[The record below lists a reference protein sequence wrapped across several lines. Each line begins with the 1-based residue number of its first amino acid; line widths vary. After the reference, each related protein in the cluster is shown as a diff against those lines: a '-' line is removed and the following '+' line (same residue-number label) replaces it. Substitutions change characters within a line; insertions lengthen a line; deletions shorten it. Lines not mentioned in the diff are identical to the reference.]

1 MEWSA
6 PAGTFAGRQ
15 QKWPPVSDAGDAAGT
30 SITGDESVLSSL
42 WERFE
47 SSIDKAE
54 RHRLFHVF
62 LKKFLDVYKTWEPSD
77 SGEALETTLFTVF
90 SAENALPFGD
100 VVVGSSAG
108 HPTEFILALIKDV
121 IHLTSLISEFNFG
134 VVESTSDPIFASM
147 SMAVALEGQP
157 VLDALAVIVRSVH
170 NCRVFGHCGGVQ
182 KLISLIKVTVVQL
195 KAMSS
200 AVSAEEQATY
210 SNLEKL
216 CLLEGLLVHVVSI
229 ICCFIDLNS
238 SAFEVAQMYGKSSS
252 YFPKRSIS
260 VMGSSSCKGHVSE
273 RVIKWKQRAVLLFME
288 AGGLNWFVELMR
300 VNRRF
305 GVELL
310 SSTTLVQYLILRVLH
325 STLSENPRGQNHFR
339 SIGGLEVLM
348 DVLALPS
355 STDLESKSRLAGV
368 LERENGLLICMLQLH
383 VLSIEVLREAA
394 FGNLSCLQFISENG
408 RVHKFA
414 NSFCSAAFMLHGYNE
429 EEVNLMLQ
437 LDTSMPDSVLEA
449 FINAKSPNSEFCDL
463 LTRFSFFIKSWR
475 DYALTLSRV
484 LCLFIL
490 SPEEERPSIV
500 DGSSGRNVLLVSTAY
515 RELSMRWFLKVL
527 LSVFHCI
534 KACLGQDELPAYLWL
549 FVSTLRNHAVAALRK
564 VVNSSP
570 SLVVVC
576 QEEGVWEL
584 LFSDSF
590 YFRQTS
596 PHIPESCEGK
606 NLQME
611 VISLVVLAATSSV
624 NASNYPECSALL
636 NAVEQSACNP
646 EVAASFAKSLLHVL
660 QISPEKTVT
669 SFIELDAASRLLKVA
684 CMQAQQWIS
693 LSDASSLAD
702 STSIEVVSAEEQSS
716 DISITL
722 IIWDECL
729 TAFVELFSRYL
740 STSVDVKVF
749 ILHSISCINCLFEL
763 FWLHG
768 LRSMVLGCILDIMKT
783 TSTSEVDLNAKV
795 QLCSKYLETFTRAK
809 EKEKEFAN
817 ISIDL
822 LYGIREILSI
832 NQPYHQ
838 ALFRDAGCLLHVV
851 SVLNGSSLEAN
862 GENLALSVLETLI
875 CLLAG
880 NDVSKAAFRDLVGVG
895 YQSLKSLLLDYSRG
909 QPSEGLLNA
918 LLDMLV
924 DGKFDI
930 KGSPLIE
937 NEDVIVLYLSV
948 LQKSNNSLKQSGL
961 SIFLQLLRDCISN
974 RDSCVRA
981 RMLSFL
987 LDWFPEED
995 NPNVM
1000 FEIAR
1005 LIQVTG
1011 GHSISGKDIRKI
1023 FALLRGEKV
1032 GKLQQYFS
1040 LLLNSVL
1047 AMLNEKGPVA
1057 FFDLIGNDSGVS
1069 IRSPVQWPLNKGFTF
1084 SCWLRVENFPRLG
1097 TMGLFIFLTDNGKGS
1112 VVHLA
1117 KDRLIY
1123 ECINPKQQCVSLQ
1136 VNLVRRRWHFLCVT
1150 HNSGKAFS
1158 GGSLFRCYVDGAL
1171 VSSEKCRYARLNE
1184 LSTYC
1189 AIGAKIPQSLIRKD
1203 KALHSV
1209 NDVSPF
1215 SGQIGPVYMFSDAIT
1230 SEQVLGI
1237 YSLGPSYMYSFF
1249 DNGVTISPDDPTT
1262 GGFFN
1267 GKDDL
1272 ASKMIFGL
1280 NAQARQGRELYNV
1293 APLLQNALDKHFF
1306 EAAILP
1312 GTQLCSRRLLKEIIY
1327 CVGGISVFF
1336 PLFTQCYLPGLDN
1349 PNDGSHDLIIP
1360 FTKERLTAEIIEL
1373 IASVLDDN
1381 LSNQQQMLQVSGF
1394 SILGFLM
1401 QSIPLDQLNLE
1412 TLSALKH
1419 LFNVIADCGL
1429 SELLVKDAI
1438 SYIFMNPFIWVRTVY
1453 KVQREL
1459 YMFLI
1464 QQFDNDPRLL
1474 QSMCRLPR
1482 VLDFISNDYADGA
1495 NIGSSSTKE
1504 VKGERLSIEEVRK
1517 LRLLLLSLG
1526 EMSIRQSI
1534 HVSDIRALVAFLERC
1549 HDMMCIEDVLH
1560 MVIRAISQ
1568 KPLLASFVDQ
1578 VNLIGGCHVFINLL
1592 QRDYEPVRLLS
1603 LQLVGRLLV
1612 GFPSEKKGAKFF
1624 YLAIGRSR
1632 SPLEGNKKGSSRT
1645 QQIVSAISDRLLRF
1659 PLTDNLSATLFDV
1672 LLGGASPKQVL
1683 QKHNQFEQQRSKG
1696 NSSHFLLPQILALIC
1711 KFLSECQNARA
1722 RIKILSDL
1730 LELLDSSPS
1739 NIEALMEYGWNAW
1752 LEASIK
1758 LDVVMNHRLELIK
1771 EDDSTIDEQ
1780 NHLRS
1785 LFSLVLCH
1793 YIISVKGGWQYLEE
1807 TINFILVHSERGGL
1821 SYNYAFHY
1829 IYADLITKLIELSST
1844 ENIFLS
1850 QPCRDNILYILKL
1863 VDELLLTE
1871 TDYKLSFPGSGSEL
1885 SDDFLQFEDFKD
1897 IGSAADEVSGRSNN
1911 SDEPPNKPST
1921 REDVITDEGWWNLYD
1936 NIWILISQM
1945 NGNGPSKTL
1954 SKTAS
1959 TSGPSFGQRAR
1970 GFVESLNIP
1979 AAEMAAAVVTAG
1991 IGNALGGKPSKTIDK
2006 AMLLRGE
2013 KCPRIVLR
2021 LVVLYLCRASLER
2034 ASQFVQQL
2042 ILLIPTLLISDDE
2055 PSKNRLLMFLWS
2067 LLALRRQYG
2076 VLDDGMR
2083 FHVISQLI
2091 NATVSCGQSMLA
2103 SSIVGRDLPD
2113 GNIGQNEVDAMH
2125 NLLQMD
2131 RILLAVSDEANYVKS
2146 LKADRVKQLHDF
2158 SIRMDDSISINC
2170 NQKDAF
2176 EADVANSL
2184 SAILASD
2191 DSRRVACQL
2200 AYDEEQ
2206 QIAAENWLHVFR
2218 FLIDERGPWSA
2229 NPYPNCTIRHW
2240 KLDKSE
2246 DSWRR
2251 RHKLRQNYHFD
2262 ERLCHPPTSSSDK
2275 DRVTLGSQG
2284 DSDSGVLFPGQMKH
2298 YLLKGI
2304 RRIADI
2310 GSSEALDPEPGSS
2323 DTMHTEDMPDFRS
2336 SELDKDNAFA
2346 KEPIQERKDAPSLVT
2361 EKERSEVLAS
2371 VPCVLVAAKRKQAG
2385 NLAIKKN
2392 LLHFYGEVLVEGAA
2406 ASALF
2411 KDFVSLKNSES
2422 VQHDDTACSKRQ
2434 KYLKLP
2440 MNLTPDDDKQDS
2452 IDRLNKNV
2460 KRHRRWNV
2468 SKIKAVYWTRYLLR
2482 YTAIEIFF
2490 SDSAAPVLIN
2500 FASRKVAKDTG
2511 NLIVA
2516 TRNESFQKGSSKDK
2530 GGVISLIDR
2539 HVAQNMA
2546 ETARERWKRREITN
2560 FEYLMTL
2567 NTLAGRSYN
2576 DFTQYPVFPWIVA
2589 DYSSETLDFNKSST
2603 FRDLSKPV
2611 GALDSKRFEVFE
2623 DRYQNFSDPDIP
2635 SFYYGSH
2642 YSSLGIVLFYLIR
2655 LEPFTALHRNFQGGK
2670 FDNADRLFQSVGGT
2684 YRNCLANTSDVK
2696 ELIPEFFYMPEFLV
2710 NSNSYHL
2717 GIKQDGEPIGDVV
2730 LPPWAMGSAEEFI
2743 NRNREALESEYVSS
2757 NLHHWIDL
2765 IFGYKQRGKPAVE
2778 AANIFYYLTYE
2789 GAVDL
2794 DCIEDELQQSA
2805 MADQI
2810 ANFGQTPIQL
2820 FRKKHP
2826 RRGPPIPIV
2835 HPLRFAPGSIGLTSI
2850 LSSTSNPSMLLYVGL
2865 VDSNIVLVNQGRTIS
2880 VKLWL
2885 TSQLQSGGN
2894 FTFSGSQDHFFG
2906 IGSDI
2911 LSPRKTGSPLA
2922 ENIEPGAP
2930 CYATLQTPTENF
2942 LISSG
2947 NWDNSF
2953 EVISLSDGRVVQSIR
2968 QHKDVVTAVSVT
2980 SDGSIVATGSHD
2992 TTVMLWEVCQGRAH
3006 DKRARSSQNELS
3018 RRETVVSRTPL
3029 HILCGHDDTVT
3040 CLYASSELDIV
3051 ISGSKDGSCVIHTLR
3066 EGRYVRS
3073 LRHPSGSPLSK
3084 LVVSRHARIV
3094 VYSDDDLSLHLF
3106 SINGKWIGSSDSN
3119 GRLNCVEVSACGEFV
3134 VCAGDQGQIVVRSM
3148 NSSLDIVMK
3157 YTGIGKIITSLAV
3170 TPEECFLAGTKD
3182 GSLLVYSIEN
3192 PQLQKASSSSQ
3203 TAKSKAVAAPG

>member
-6 PAGTFAGRQ
+6 PTGTFAGRQ

-30 SITGDESVLSSL
+30 SMTGDESVLSSL

-54 RHRLFHVF
+54 RRRLFHVF
-62 LKKFLDVYKTWEPSD
+62 LKKFLDVYTMWEPSD

-121 IHLTSLISEFNFG
+121 IYLTSLISEFNFG
-134 VVESTSDPIFASM
+134 AIESTSDPIFASM
-147 SMAVALEGQP
+147 SMALALEGQP

-170 NCRVFGHCGGVQ
+170 NCRVFGHYGGVQ
-182 KLISLIKVTVVQL
+182 KLISLIKVTAVQL
-195 KAMSS
+195 KTISS
-200 AVSAEEQATY
+200 VVSSEEQATN

-216 CLLEGLLVHVVSI
+216 RLLEGLLVHVVSI

-238 SAFEVAQMYGKSSS
+238 SAFEVSQMYGKSSS

-273 RVIKWKQRAVLLFME
+273 RVVKWKQRAVLLFME

-310 SSTTLVQYLILRVLH
+310 SSTTLLQYLILRVLH

-355 STDLESKSRLAGV
+355 STDLESKSRLVGV
-368 LERENGLLICMLQLH
+368 LE
-383 VLSIEVLREAA
+383 S

-414 NSFCSAAFMLHGYNE
+414 NSFCSAAFMLHGCNE

-437 LDTSMPDSVLEA
+437 LDTSMPDSGLEA

-463 LTRFSFFIKSWR
+463 VSRFSFFIKSWR
-475 DYALTLSRV
+475 DYAVTLSRV
-484 LCLFIL
+484 LSLFIL

-500 DGSSGRNVLLVSTAY
+500 DGSSGRKALLVSTAY

-534 KACLGQDELPAYLWL
+534 KACLGQDDLPAYLWL

-564 VVNSSP
+564 VVSSSP

-596 PHIPESCEGK
+596 PHIPESCEGRS
-606 NLQME
+606 LQME

-636 NAVEQSACNP
+636 NAVEQSACNL
-646 EVAASFAKSLLHVL
+646 EVAASLAKSLLHVL

-702 STSIEVVSAEEQSS
+702 SISMEVVRAEAQSS
-716 DISITL
+716 DISKTL

-729 TAFVELFSRYL
+729 KAIVELFSRYL

-749 ILHSISCINCLFEL
+749 ILHSTSCINCLFEL

-768 LRSMVLGCILDIMKT
+768 LRGMVLGCILDIMKT

-851 SVLNGSSLEAN
+851 SLLNGSSLEAN
-862 GENLALSVLETLI
+862 GENLALSVLETLT

-909 QPSEGLLNA
+909 QLSERLLNA

-937 NEDVIVLYLSV
+937 STD
-948 LQKSNNSLKQSGL
+948 SLKQSGL
-961 SIFLQLLRDCISN
+961 NIFLQLLRDCISN

-995 NPNVM
+995 NPNGM
-1000 FEIAR
+1000 FEIAQ

-1117 KDRLIY
+1117 KGRLIY
-1123 ECINPKQQCVSLQ
+1123 ECINQKQQCLSLQ

-1171 VSSEKCRYARLNE
+1171 VSSEKCRYARVNE

-1189 AIGAKIPQSLIRKD
+1189 AIGAKIPESLIRKD

-1215 SGQIGPVYMFSDAIT
+1215 SGQIGPVYVFSDAIT
-1230 SEQVLGI
+1230 PEQVLGI

-1249 DNGVTISPDDPTT
+1249 DNGVTISPDDPTA

-1272 ASKMIFGL
+1272 ASKMIIGL
-1280 NAQARQGRELYNV
+1280 NAQAHQGRELYNV

-1349 PNDGSHDLIIP
+1349 PTDGSHDLIIP

-1438 SYIFMNPFIWVRTVY
+1438 SCIFVNPFIWVRTVY
-1453 KVQREL
+1453 EVQREL

-1482 VLDFISNDYADGA
+1482 VLDFISNDYSDGA

-1534 HVSDIRALVAFLERC
+1534 DVSDIRALVAFLERC

-1568 KPLLASFVDQ
+1568 KPLLASFVEQ
-1578 VNLIGGCHVFINLL
+1578 VNLIGGCHVFIDLL

-1612 GFPSEKKGAKFF
+1612 GVPSEKKGAKFF

-1659 PLTDNLSATLFDV
+1659 PLTDNLSATFFDV

-1683 QKHNQFEQQRSKG
+1683 QKQNQFEQQRSKG
-1696 NSSHFLLPQILALIC
+1696 NSSHFVLPQILALIC
-1711 KFLSECQNARA
+1711 KFLSKCQNAGA

-1771 EDDSTIDEQ
+1771 EDDSKMDEQ

-1785 LFSLVLCH
+1785 LFSL
-1793 YIISVKGGWQYLEE
+1793 GGM
-1807 TINFILVHSERGGL
+1807 
-1821 SYNYAFHY
+1821 SYNYALHY
-1829 IYADLITKLIELSST
+1829 IYADLITKLIELSSM
-1844 ENIFLS
+1844 EYIFLS
-1850 QPCRDNILYILKL
+1850 QPCRDNTLYILKL

-1871 TDYKLSFPGSGSEL
+1871 TDYKLSFPGSGSDL
-1885 SDDFLQFEDFKD
+1885 SDDFLQFEDFKA

-1911 SDEPPNKPST
+1911 SDEPPNKPNT
-1921 REDVITDEGWWNLYD
+1921 PEDVITDEGWWNLYD
-1936 NIWILISQM
+1936 NIWILISQL

-1959 TSGPSFGQRAR
+1959 TSGSSFGQRAR

-1991 IGNALGGKPSKTIDK
+1991 FGNALGGKPSKTIDK
-2006 AMLLRGE
+2006 AMLLMGG
-2013 KCPRIVLR
+2013 KCPRIVLH
-2021 LVVLYLCRASLER
+2021 LVALYLCRASLER

-2055 PSKNRLLMFLWS
+2055 PSKNRLLMS

-2091 NATVSCGQSMLA
+2091 NATVSCGQSVLA

-2131 RILLAVSDEANYVKS
+2131 RILLAVSDEASYVKS

-2158 SIRMDDSISINC
+2158 SIRMDDSISIDC
-2170 NQKDAF
+2170 SQKDAF

-2229 NPYPNCTIRHW
+2229 NPYPNRTIRHW
-2240 KLDKSE
+2240 KLDKTE

-2262 ERLCHPPTSSSDK
+2262 ESLCQPPTSSSVK

-2323 DTMHTEDMPDFRS
+2323 DTMNAEDVPDFRS

-2361 EKERSEVLAS
+2361 ERERSEVLAS
-2371 VPCVLVAAKRKQAG
+2371 VPCVLVATKRKQAG

-2392 LLHFYGEVLVEGAA
+2392 VLHFYSEVLVEGAA

-2422 VQHDDTACSKRQ
+2422 VQHDDTASTKRQ

-2440 MNLTPDDDKQDS
+2440 MNLTPDDEDS
-2452 IDRLNKNV
+2452 IDRMNKNV

-2468 SKIKAVYWTRYLLR
+2468 SKIKSVYWTRYLLR

-2500 FASRKVAKDTG
+2500 FSSRKVAKDIG

-2516 TRNESFQKGSSKDK
+2516 TRNESFQKGSSRDR

-2576 DFTQYPVFPWIVA
+2576 DLTQYPVFPWIVA

-2635 SFYYGSH
+2635 
-2642 YSSLGIVLFYLIR
+2642 R

-2670 FDNADRLFQSVGGT
+2670 FDNADRLFESIGQT
-2684 YRNCLANTSDVK
+2684 YRNCLSNTSDVK

-2717 GIKQDGEPIGDVV
+2717 GIKQDGEPIGDVL

-2826 RRGPPIPIV
+2826 RRGPPIPIA
-2835 HPLRFAPGSIGLTSI
+2835 HPLRFAPASIGLTSI
-2850 LSSTSNPSMLLYVGL
+2850 LSSTSSHPSMLLYVGL

-2911 LSPRKTGSPLA
+2911 LSPHKTGSPLA

-2930 CYATLQTPTENF
+2930 CYATLQTPMENF

-3006 DKRARSSQNELS
+3006 DKRARSTQNELS

-3029 HILCGHDDTVT
+3029 HILCGHDDSVT

-3094 VYSDDDLSLHLF
+3094 MYADDDLSLHLF

-3134 VCAGDQGQIVVRSM
+3134 VCAGDQGQIVVRTM
-3148 NSSLDIVMK
+3148 NSSLEIVRK
-3157 YTGIGKIITSLAV
+3157 YTGIGNIITSLAV

-3192 PQLQKASSSSQ
+3192 TQLQKTSSSSQ
-3203 TAKSKAVAAPG
+3203 TAKTKAVAAPG